1 MKSTVLMIPVAA
13 LMAMEQAINATL
25 ALDPNTL
32 RRLVRLNGKVIAID
46 ILGTG
51 VKVYLAPQTD
61 GLRLMGHYDGAID
74 TTLRGAPLS
83 LLRMSSGKAGEGLF
97 SGEVTI
103 DGDVETGQQ
112 LQRILHGLDIDWE
125 EHISRLT
132 GDVIGH
138 QIGQT
143 VRGFADF
150 GRNAL
155 ATFGLNLGEYL
166 QEERNVL
173 PANAQL
179 AAFINEVDTLRM
191 ATDRL
196 EARIKRL
203 HHALHENANGSK
215 A

>member
-1 MKSTVLMIPVAA
+1 MNNSASMIPVAA

-25 ALDPNTL
+25 ALDPATL
-32 RRLVRLNGKVIAID
+32 HRLARLDGKIIAID
-46 ILGTG
+46 VQGTG
-51 VKVYLAPQTD
+51 LTLYLAPHAN
-61 GLRLMGHYDGAID
+61 GLRLMGHYDGTID

-97 SGEVTI
+97 SGDVII

-112 LQRILHGLDIDWE
+112 LQRALHSLDIDWE

-138 QIGQT
+138 QLGQT
-143 VRGFADF
+143 VRGIAGF
-150 GRNAL
+150 GINAL
-155 ATFGLNLGEYL
+155 TTFGLNLGEYL
-166 QEERNVL
+166 QEERSVL
-173 PANAQL
+173 PANAQVS
-179 AAFINEVDTLRM
+179 AFINEVDTLRM

-203 HHALHENANGSK
+203 HQALHDSANGSAK
-215 A
+215 